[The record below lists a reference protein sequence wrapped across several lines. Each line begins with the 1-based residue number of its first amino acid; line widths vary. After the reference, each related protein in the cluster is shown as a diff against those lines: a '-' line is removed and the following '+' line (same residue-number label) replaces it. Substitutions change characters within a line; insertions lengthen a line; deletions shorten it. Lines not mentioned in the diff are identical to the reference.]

1 MDYHP
6 RTIYTTLNDV
16 FEESGHIADNEGFQI
31 GNYARPK
38 LMGKE
43 VEKNRKKNKK
53 LITSQKVIKED
64 KFQNNKYVNK
74 DLVKSWIHAVQL
86 SK

>member
-1 MDYHP
+1 MDYRP

-16 FEESGHIADNEGFQI
+16 FEESGYMADNGGFQI

-43 VEKNRKKNKK
+43 AEKNRKKNKK
-53 LITSQKVIKED
+53 LIASQKVIKEENI
-64 KFQNNKYVNK
+64 QNNKYVNK

>member
-1 MDYHP
+1 MDYRP

-16 FEESGHIADNEGFQI
+16 FEENGHMADIKGFKI

-38 LMGKE
+38 LMGE
-43 VEKNRKKNKK
+43 EMEKNRQKNINQIKSKKM
-53 LITSQKVIKED
+53 IKEENI
-64 KFQNNKYVNK
+64 QNNKYDNK
-74 DLVKSWIHAVQL
+74 DLVKSWIQAVQL

>member
-1 MDYHP
+1 MDYRP

-16 FEESGHIADNEGFQI
+16 FEENGQMADNEGFKI

-38 LMGKE
+38 LVGKE
-43 VEKNRKKNKK
+43 MEKNRRKNKN
-53 LITSQKVIKED
+53 QIKSKNLRKEENI
-64 KFQNNKYVNK
+64 QNNKYVNK
-74 DLVKSWIHAVQL
+74 DLVKSWIQAVQL